1 VRVEGAGTVSPDA
14 AAVTLRGPRS
24 VVEALRPEDVRLVV
38 APAEDGAPRPS
49 LVLPPSAQGRVE
61 LVNTSP
67 SEFTV
72 NR

>member
-1 VRVEGAGTVSPDA
+1 VSVSPAA

-24 VVEALRPEDVRLVV
+24 VVEALRPEDVRLFV
-38 APAEDGAPRPS
+38 E
-49 LVLPPSAQGRVE
+49 LVDDKPETRLSLPPSAQGRVE

-67 SEFTV
+67 SDFTI